1 MAVQGPQ
8 PPRKPAPVSGPGRF
22 SQRTDMQGQP
32 QRQLGNA
39 EYGEQKEFADIQ
51 GGAKMNRA
59 SMGGA
64 MPAMPKVTGLSEPTQ
79 RPDEPVTAG
88 APSGPGGGLESI
100 GYGDNPQSQN
110 MMDAKAIARYMPS
123 LTRAANT
130 PGVPPSF
137 VRFVKYVRE
146 MSL

>member
-1 MAVQGPQ
+1 MAVQGSQ

-32 QRQLGNA
+32 QRQLGDA
-39 EYGEQKEFADIQ
+39 AYGEQKEFTNIQ
-51 GGAKMNRA
+51 GGAMMAKGG
-59 SMGGA
+59 SMPP
-64 MPAMPKVTGLSEPTQ
+64 MPQVTGLSEPTQ
-79 RPDEPVTAG
+79 RPDEPVTTG

-100 GYGDNPQSQN
+100 GYGDTPQSQN
-110 MMDAKAIARYMPS
+110 SMDAKAVARYMPS

>member
-1 MAVQGPQ
+1 MAAQGIQ

-22 SQRTDMQGQP
+22 SQRTDKQGQP

-39 EYGEQKEFADIQ
+39 AYGEQKEFADIQ
-51 GGAKMNRA
+51 GGARMA
-59 SMGGA
+59 QGGG

-100 GYGDNPQSQN
+100 GYGADPQAQN
-110 MMDAKAIARYMPS
+110 KMDAQAIARYMPS

-137 VRFVKYVRE
+137 VRFVKYVRD